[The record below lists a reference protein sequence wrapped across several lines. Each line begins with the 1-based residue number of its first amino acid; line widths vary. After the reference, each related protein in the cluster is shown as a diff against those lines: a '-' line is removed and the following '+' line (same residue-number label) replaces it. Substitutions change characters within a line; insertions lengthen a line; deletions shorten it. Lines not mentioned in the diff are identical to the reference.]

1 MVEISACILT
11 ENECYQMGQTIIPK
25 GIMVHSTGANN
36 PNLSRYVGPD
46 DGVLGENPN
55 GNHWNHAGVNKC
67 VHAFVGKDAMG
78 KARIYQTLPWN
89 WRGWHAGGSANN
101 THISYEICEDDLSN
115 SVYFLEVYHLSVRL
129 TAYLCK
135 EYGLDPMEKGV
146 IICHSEGYDAGV
158 ASNHGD
164 VMHWFPRYG
173 KSMDSF
179 RNDVKN
185 EMEDEEMTDEKFDA
199 MMKRWMERQGALPA
213 SSWAEGGIDK
223 AKSLGI
229 TDGTRPL
236 GLATR
241 QEVALMV
248 AKMN

>member
-185 EMEDEEMTDEKFDA
+185 GSCADGRKNELK
-199 MMKRWMERQGALPA
+199 K
-213 SSWAEGGIDK
+213 DK
-223 AKSLGI
+223 A
-229 TDGTRPL
+229 TRNIF
-236 GLATR
+236 R
-241 QEVALMV
+241 VALSFCHFTRSS
-248 AKMN
+248 KMTMRSFKFWMGTLRDKIS